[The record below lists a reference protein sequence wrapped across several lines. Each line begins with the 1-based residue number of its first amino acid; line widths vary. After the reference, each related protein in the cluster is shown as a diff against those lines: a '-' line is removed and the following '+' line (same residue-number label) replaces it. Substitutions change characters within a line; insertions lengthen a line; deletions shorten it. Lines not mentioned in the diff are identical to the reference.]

1 MYCCTWLLASIICS
15 WVNVVLPAAAYS
27 VTVSVAVSVCVLVWL
42 SVSVWLFVVVS
53 VRFWLLF
60 VVFSEPF
67 SSVAL
72 TIPELKIIVKLNINN
87 INVLFRLIITRP
99 SPITLNKLF

>member
-1 MYCCTWLLASIICS
+1 M
-15 WVNVVLPAAAYS
+15 NVVLPAAAYS
-27 VTVSVAVSVCVLVWL
+27 VTVSVAVSD
-42 SVSVWLFVVVS
+42 WLFVVVS

-87 INVLFRLIITRP
+87 INITFRLIITHP
-99 SPITLNKLF
+99 SPIVINKVYLNST